1 MAKFKNRIFGQE
13 VPPDIIRE
21 LELLGA
27 GGGYIA
33 DSDPT
38 VTNDGLKVDV
48 FASVEP
54 NYKFNLGE
62 SAAFARMWTAV
73 DVVTNAG
80 PRGPNGEVIYEKENG
95 ELAYIH
101 RRSGEDV
108 VVDDVSGLTEKNH
121 HIKVFSINENRSES
135 YVGNSPNEPIKDDE
149 GGSVQYMKQLTHNPL
164 LKGNAGITSVT
175 SKTEGPI
182 GSLFRVIVEFVVHNK
197 HDFDQIVLP
206 YFLRPGSKV
215 CVDFGRDPL
224 GGALEPLYDPLVF
237 LDGEDTEMATF
248 DEKIYG
254 ENGFLARNVGR
265 VQTLMGVVDN
275 YDMNVNAEGSFTC
288 TLEFVSRNHT
298 LIDKDINDD
307 NHLKYVFNNIFDL
320 LLLDVLESYSKNN
333 KQNVINIDELFQ
345 KRGIYENLDQEE
357 LEKDVLELVRTF
369 KNSSREEGKISRTAI
384 QTGIFHQ
391 MLSTEDNKSNA
402 DSGVGDKE
410 ETYITLGLLEDLFLN
425 TMVSGVIREELKTA
439 SFEKEP
445 ENDYNIQYDSRLG
458 LMRWND
464 LLVKLQTCQLIPN
477 EDLMSFMMPTNWA
490 DSYNRR
496 VQKMPNQIF
505 YDIPEEE
512 SEGVDQLAT
521 AEYGDEAEKEEANKK
536 IEEWL
541 DGRSENKG
549 LEALNDWNSSADEDR
564 EWTPRD
570 KALYAD
576 PRFPNI
582 KTMPTRELFVSTEL
596 IKSAFRNKSTVD
608 AAIQHIL
615 DTINSDSNNV
625 LNLKIVPVNQ
635 SATKLCIHDVNLS
648 APNQKRLVFDVT
660 STNSIVSNCNIKFSK
675 DTKLAD
681 MIAVQSMN
689 GPQYIDQ
696 YVMGT
701 LSHLNA
707 LNDTMNSEEFV
718 TIKSLPYQG
727 DMNVDNK
734 VKSLI
739 ENDRELLTS
748 AIENATQDA
757 SVDTGNVTTD
767 WNSFKAKKELLVKKV
782 EENIEEKTEP
792 EGGEIE
798 YFNPAKTLNSG
809 PNAQFIQS
817 VADRPDEERNVKK
830 TSAPKRQKV
839 KIVQSE
845 RSLIL
850 DKLRKKLHGES
861 KDGSISPP
869 LPIEI
874 DLTVYGNSYL
884 NIGDSFLINYLPQI
898 YKDRVVF
905 QILSVEHKIEP
916 NNWQTTY
923 QAVMKLDPKYKWI
936 ATGSERH
943 KVEVSLPPITNDKIE
958 VITRP
963 KVKEDSDYYNRLDED
978 MTDDLELEKL
988 EFEDPILD
996 PPPPPPPAKP
1006 KPVQNYGVLKPW
1018 EDGRIIGTTLR
1029 YKVYTQLKFPL
1040 IAPEKFEEV
1049 TVKTWNHNS
1058 TDVKDIDIFSSYKN
1072 LAYMYALRHVIFEDI
1087 LNAKADDQSNKIDN
1101 ISYDPNIFDD
1111 PNYERGDLNGIIQ
1124 AYSKE
1129 EMTTIFNKYQGKE
1142 LGLIDSIKSVM
1153 FQKQFKDNSAEFIEH
1168 VEDYEDSNFENKK
1181 IIRPVKRFV
1190 FMNKDNEEGDLTYY
1204 FTLQNA
1210 SPSGLATK
1218 DSISRSIAIPKWVLD
1233 ESGFNNLE
1241 YFVNRLGLVY
1251 ERFTNILREA
1261 VKTKNTVRNTPQNE
1275 LVVEKVNP
1283 GYPFTEANYR
1293 KSPFGSNESAF
1304 DARQALALKFGFTG
1318 YVAYKNTKSFEVRK
1332 KDWDNSSELW

>member
-38 VTNDGLKVDV
+38 VTNNGLNVDV

-80 PRGPNGEVIYEKENG
+80 SRGPNGEVISRKENG

-108 VVDDVSGLTEKNH
+108 VVDDALGPTEGRH
-121 HIKVFSINENRSES
+121 DIKVFSINENRSES
-135 YVGNSPNEPIKDDE
+135 YVGNSPNEPIKDGED
-149 GGSVQYMKQLTHNPL
+149 GSVQYMKQLTHNPL
-164 LKGNAGITSVT
+164 SKGNAGITSVT

-197 HDFDQIVLP
+197 HDFDQIILP

-224 GGALEPLYDPLVF
+224 GGALEPLYDPLAF
-237 LDGEDTEMATF
+237 LDGQDTEMNTF

-275 YDMNVNAEGSFTC
+275 YDMNVDAEGSFTC

-320 LLLDVLESYSKNN
+320 LLLDVLESYTKNN
-333 KQNVINIDELFQ
+333 TFGPNMNVINIDELFQ
-345 KRGIYENLDQEE
+345 KRSIYENLDQEE
-357 LEKDVLELVRTF
+357 LEKSVLELVRKF
-369 KNSSREEGKISRTAI
+369 KNTSREEGKISRTAI

-402 DSGVGDKE
+402 DSGVDDKE
-410 ETYITLGLLEDLFLN
+410 GTYITLGLLEDLFLN
-425 TMVSGVIREELKTA
+425 TMVSGVIKEELKNA

-458 LMRWND
+458 LMRWD
-464 LLVKLQTCQLIPN
+464 ELLVKLQTCQLIPN
-477 EDLMSFMMPTNWA
+477 EDLMSFMMPTNWVS
-490 DSYNRR
+490 SYNQR
-496 VQKMPNQIF
+496 VNKYGILNVSDDAF
-505 YDIPEEE
+505 E
-512 SEGVDQLAT
+512 SNVLDPTLQTVTTDQEINEIDALT
-521 AEYGDEAEKEEANKK
+521 NPLGQDFTTTTPLRDFNVSSEEKETK
-536 IEEWL
+536 
-541 DGRSENKG
+541 
-549 LEALNDWNSSADEDR
+549 NSKNEL
-564 EWTPRD
+564 
-570 KALYAD
+570 LYKD
-576 PRFPNI
+576 SRFPNI

-625 LNLKIVPVNQ
+625 LNLKMVPVNQ

-648 APNQKRLVFDVT
+648 APNQKRLTFDVT

-681 MIAVQSMN
+681 MIAIQSMK

-707 LNDTMNSEEFV
+707 LNDTMNSQEFV

-734 VKSLI
+734 VKSVI
-739 ENDRELLTS
+739 ENDKELLTN

-757 SVDTGNVTTD
+757 SIDTGNVSAD
-767 WNSFKAKKELLVKKV
+767 WIDFKAKKELLVSQLTNNV
-782 EENIEEKTEP
+782 EEKIESESDPSQAFTNPGNYGWLIQEVKDRSDGEDASEP
-792 EGGEIE
+792 K
-798 YFNPAKTLNSG
+798 P
-809 PNAQFIQS
+809 QQ
-817 VADRPDEERNVKK
+817 
-830 TSAPKRQKV
+830 V
-839 KIVQSE
+839 KIVKSE
-845 RSLIL
+845 RSFIL
-850 DKLRKKLHGES
+850 DKLRTKLHGES

-936 ATGSERH
+936 ATGSEKH
-943 KVEVSLPPITNDKIE
+943 IIEVSLPPVTNDKIE
-958 VITRP
+958 VVTRP
-963 KVKEDSDYYNRLDED
+963 KVPKDDNNPFDDIDILDD
-978 MTDDLELEKL
+978 VELEKL
-988 EFEDPILD
+988 EFENPELDD
-996 PPPPPPPAKP
+996 PPPPPPKP
-1006 KPVQNYGVLKPW
+1006 KPVQKYGVLKPW

-1040 IAPEKFEEV
+1040 ITPEKYEEA
-1049 TVKTWNHNS
+1049 TIKTWNHNS

-1072 LAYMYALRHVIFEDI
+1072 LSYMYALRHVIFEDI

-1153 FQKQFKDNSAEFIEH
+1153 FQKQFTDNSAEFIEH
-1168 VEDYEDSNFENKK
+1168 VEDYEDPNFENKK

-1233 ESGFNNLE
+1233 ESGFFSLE
-1241 YFVNRLGLVY
+1241 YFVDRLGLVY
-1251 ERFTNILREA
+1251 ERFTNTLREA

-1283 GYPFTEANYR
+1283 GYPFTQANYK

-1318 YVAYKNTKSFEVRK
+1318 YVAYKDTKSFEARK